1 MDGQIIIGTGLD
13 TKQLEKQLKDE
24 EKQLQQFEKEAEK
37 LTTTKAKLEMDIKP
51 FEDAKKEAEK
61 QMEELEGQFFR
72 AKQNL
77 KELQSQVGTPEF
89 ESMRF
94 QDRQDVLS
102 DIRGYKEQIEEIPK
116 EIDRI
121 NASLNETPPKIQQ
134 QIDKLEQVNKELEQN
149 ATNQTII
156 RDRISQTNAELGKAK
171 GFQSIKDA
179 LKNVGKE
186 TEKNVK
192 KVGRWALAI
201 FGIRSIYLG
210 LRQAINT
217 ISAGDEQL
225 ASDIKY
231 IKDALAYAL
240 EPIVRKIVEWA
251 KQLMFYIGYI
261 VKAWTGKNIFEN
273 ANKGLK
279 GANKEAKELKKQLA
293 GIDEANVLSDSSS
306 KKDSTTA
313 PSFDLSKTLDD
324 TQVPSWLDW
333 IVKHKD
339 EILAVLG
346 GIGTALLLIKF
357 GCSGIMATGIGLMV
371 TGIILAV
378 QNLLDYLKDPTWEN
392 FGGIVQ
398 GIGIFVI
405 GLGVAFLGLPVII
418 AGVGVLILGT
428 IMKYWDDIK
437 KFLQSGIDW
446 FRGIGDWLRQNVGE
460 NAGALW
466 DIVCD
471 QLQAVLDFFDNTFS
485 AIRKI
490 FDGVIDFVAGIFTG
504 DWNRVWEGV
513 KKIFGGIWDWMV
525 GHVKLIFTTVSNLIQ
540 GAVRGILTIF
550 EGLWT
555 GVKFIFEKIGNLISK
570 LPETL
575 QNIFK
580 GAVNIVIG
588 ILNFFVKAI
597 NKIGFDVPDWVP
609 VIGGKR
615 WGFNLPEIPKLAQ
628 GGIVDTP
635 NRGVMMGNYV
645 AGESGKEAVLPLTNP
660 NTMAMLGQEIAR
672 YVNINNAVDVYM
684 DSRRINRI
692 MQQSQSA
699 SDFARNV

>member
-437 KFLQSGIDW
+437 KFW
-446 FRGIGDWLRQNVGE
+446 FRW
-460 NAGALW
+460 W
-466 DIVCD
+466 
-471 QLQAVLDFFDNTFS
+471 
-485 AIRKI
+485 
-490 FDGVIDFVAGIFTG
+490 
-504 DWNRVWEGV
+504 W
-513 KKIFGGIWDWMV
+513 
-525 GHVKLIFTTVSNLIQ
+525 
-540 GAVRGILTIF
+540 
-550 EGLWT
+550 
-555 GVKFIFEKIGNLISK
+555 
-570 LPETL
+570 
-575 QNIFK
+575 
-580 GAVNIVIG
+580 
-588 ILNFFVKAI
+588 
-597 NKIGFDVPDWVP
+597 
-609 VIGGKR
+609 
-615 WGFNLPEIPKLAQ
+615 
-628 GGIVDTP
+628 
-635 NRGVMMGNYV
+635 
-645 AGESGKEAVLPLTNP
+645 
-660 NTMAMLGQEIAR
+660 
-672 YVNINNAVDVYM
+672 
-684 DSRRINRI
+684 
-692 MQQSQSA
+692 
-699 SDFARNV
+699 